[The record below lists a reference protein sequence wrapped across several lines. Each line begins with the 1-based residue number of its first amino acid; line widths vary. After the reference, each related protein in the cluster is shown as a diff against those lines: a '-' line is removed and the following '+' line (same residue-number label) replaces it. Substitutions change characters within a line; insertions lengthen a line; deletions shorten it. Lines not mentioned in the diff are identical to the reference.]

1 MRDSEIGLSRN
12 QIVYTQAHVIVPILV
27 IVFTLACD
35 KFCIPCSNYK
45 NLSRESNTFPLSN
58 KDTCIMTHLLDGG
71 ARKTLEEFGILV
83 SYDLLLRLSL
93 NSRC

>member
-71 ARKTLEEFGILV
+71 ARKTLEEFGIVV